1 MNDNPSESPIA
12 IFDSRAGGEKRP
24 YFAIALAVDEAGG
37 PWVNLVNFAIRD
49 GFGQAY
55 EAMQGFRK
63 PVRRG
68 AVLLARGI
76 MRLDLGSGMPASM
89 EFSPRHPHA
98 IVAFDQDNRLV
109 EFDLVDAGNETKDR
123 VDGLAGRVRG
133 TGRGRFIFVSE
144 VILTLSFDGTD
155 GPAGPA
161 SNCAAVTIAP
171 DGRQR
176 IFDYRGPRARQSA
189 IERAKQMVLEDGE
202 VALVCESVWQATL
215 PLDEED
221 FEIALTDESGS
232 WVAMYSLT
240 PGNNSGAW
248 CFRGENACEEA
259 KRKVR
264 ELMMDRVGGC
274 VSLRRV
280 IDG

>member
-37 PWVNLVNFAIRD
+37 SWVNLVNFAIRD
-49 GFGQAY
+49 GFGQATSNAGLS
-55 EAMQGFRK
+55 EAGAAR
-63 PVRRG
+63 

-123 VDGLAGRVRG
+123 VEGLAGRVRG

-144 VILTLSFDGTD
+144 VILTLSFDGAMVRLVLPQT
-155 GPAGPA
+155 
-161 SNCAAVTIAP
+161 
-171 DGRQR
+171 
-176 IFDYRGPRARQSA
+176 AR
-189 IERAKQMVLEDGE
+189 R
-202 VALVCESVWQATL
+202 
-215 PLDEED
+215 
-221 FEIALTDESGS
+221 
-232 WVAMYSLT
+232 
-240 PGNNSGAW
+240 
-248 CFRGENACEEA
+248 
-259 KRKVR
+259 
-264 ELMMDRVGGC
+264 
-274 VSLRRV
+274 
-280 IDG
+280 